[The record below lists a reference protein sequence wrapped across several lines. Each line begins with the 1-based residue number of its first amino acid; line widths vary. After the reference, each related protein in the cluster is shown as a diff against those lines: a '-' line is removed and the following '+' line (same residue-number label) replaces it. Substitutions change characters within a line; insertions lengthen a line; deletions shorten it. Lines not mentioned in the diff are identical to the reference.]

1 MSKQV
6 SLAACIAKMYDGAT
20 RDNTGDSGAGSAV
33 KKPNSS
39 QVISNL
45 NVMDNKLN
53 VLDAK
58 VEKIVSS
65 QGDVLKKLDMVY
77 QGIGNLEKDM
87 AKLQLM
93 KEPTVTAESFQ
104 KCDSTL
110 FSEIRSLNTETV
122 KLLKCLQQDGK
133 KQREKID
140 GIEHSVSAIN
150 KVIKFVGETFR
161 SSKIVEYILKGTV
174 PWRKGS
180 LLESNE
186 EKKDKSEERSAKPR
200 AACSNR
206 AVQAEIRRSFQD
218 DKGVEKI
225 PKVENADAV
234 STTEAQVHN
243 PAETKA
249 HSVIAL
255 PQAPNE
261 KQHPQ
266 YDENAQ
272 ILPAAD
278 KLPSSDSKTKVS
290 HLPEKASIRSREH
303 TQTQTF
309 TEETHNVGVNTE
321 EQGTIHQPEE
331 VENINITIVA
341 CKPESDVT
349 ACTGQDL
356 HKEAAE
362 TLERIPDTTQNIPA
376 TGLQSKKSS
385 SEEKPPTLPSRAAL
399 EHKEMEQ
406 HKSSKPA
413 VSLPKNDDSYCKKDL
428 KSALMSHIT
437 VSPVKQQPKPNAQPV
452 SKDNGPQMDSNTATE
467 NKAEQLPSHPQ
478 SEPFQLLSAGT
489 AEPEAAEA
497 NGNQVNKEPSEANPL
512 AVALENSQEEELIVI
527 DDSPPLPAPF
537 EHRIVST
544 KQLPVSSYY
553 TVSYKEVLG
562 GGRFGQVVKCAELS
576 SGLTLAAKIIKV
588 KGAKDREE
596 VKNEIGVMNQLNHVN
611 LIQLYDAF
619 ESKNNLTLIMEY
631 VDGGELF
638 DRIVDDNYHL
648 TELDAIV
655 FTRQIC
661 EGVQYLHQQY
671 ILHLDLKPENILCV
685 NNTGNQIKII
695 DFGLARKYKP
705 REKLKV
711 NFGTPEFLAPEVVN
725 YDYVSFPTDMWSVGV
740 ITYMLL
746 SGLSPFLGDND
757 TETMN
762 NILHGNWDFDA
773 EAFENVSSEAKDFIS
788 RLLVLERSS
797 RLSASGCMKHEWLNN
812 LADKAKIRRV
822 RLKSQLR
829 LQRYL
834 AHRQWKKHFYVVA
847 AANRL
852 KKFRQGRSV
861 NPALALNPTRTKL
874 E

>member
-1 MSKQV
+1 
-6 SLAACIAKMYDGAT
+6 
-20 RDNTGDSGAGSAV
+20 
-33 KKPNSS
+33 PNSS

-104 KCDSTL
+104 N
-110 FSEIRSLNTETV
+110 EIRSLNTETV

-174 PWRKGS
+174 PWRK
-180 LLESNE
+180 
-186 EKKDKSEERSAKPR
+186 KKDKSEERSAKPR

-206 AVQAEIRRSFQD
+206 AVQAEIRRSFQEYYSFAKCRSTKKEKYQTKIHLD

-452 SKDNGPQMDSNTATE
+452 SKDNGP
-467 NKAEQLPSHPQ
+467 HI
-478 SEPFQLLSAGT
+478 F
-489 AEPEAAEA
+489 
-497 NGNQVNKEPSEANPL
+497 
-512 AVALENSQEEELIVI
+512 I

-834 AHRQWKKHFYVVA
+834 AHRQW
-847 AANRL
+847 
-852 KKFRQGRSV
+852 
-861 NPALALNPTRTKL
+861 
-874 E
+874 